1 MGIYDRDYIGQERG
15 GGRGGGFGGGGGR
28 PGVPGRRG
36 PWSVNTWLIVSN
48 IAIHVLAVTVFAART
63 PGGRLWSV
71 LHEYGHFSTAKG
83 FFEIVQA
90 QGGNQL
96 VLNLQVWRL
105 ITFQFLHSPDT
116 ILHLLFNMFG
126 LFFFGP
132 MVEEQLGGRK
142 YLAFYLVC
150 GIMGGVLYVFLNLLG
165 MTGLNIPG
173 VLSGDPGTP
182 LVGASAGVFGVLMAC
197 AYIAPNAVVQ
207 LIFPPIPLKMKW
219 MAYGYV
225 ALSLFN
231 LLTSGRNAGGDAA
244 HIGGAIAGYFF
255 IRNSHHLMDFFDVL
269 GNSKEPKKP
278 RPGRGGPGGGGGRR
292 SGPRSPSDA
301 EVDRIL
307 DKVSREGIGA
317 LSEKEKKTLERASRG
332 GKG

>member
-1 MGIYDRDYIGQERG
+1 MGIYDRDYIAQDRSGGWSG
-15 GGRGGGFGGGGGR
+15 GGRSGL
-28 PGVPGRRG
+28 PGRRS

-48 IAIHVLAVTVFAART
+48 IAIHVLAMTVLAART

-83 FFEIVQA
+83 FFEIVQTPT
-90 QGGNQL
+90 GNQL
-96 VLNLQVWRL
+96 MLNLQVWRL
-105 ITFQFLHSPDT
+105 ITFQFLHSPEA
-116 ILHLLFNMFG
+116 IWHILFNMFG

-132 MVEEQLGGRK
+132 MVEQKLGGRK

-150 GIMGGVLYVFLNLLG
+150 GIMGGVLYVMLNLLG
-165 MTGLNIPG
+165 MAGLNIPG
-173 VLSGDPGTP
+173 VLSGDPRTP
-182 LVGASAGVFGVLMAC
+182 LIGASAGVFGVLMAC

-255 IRNSHHLMDFFDVL
+255 IRNSHHLMDFFDIL
-269 GNSKEPKKP
+269 GNSKKPKP
-278 RPGRGGPGGGGGRR
+278 DRGRPGGGGGRR
-292 SGPRSPSDA
+292 ADPKAPSES

-307 DKVSREGIGA
+307 DKVSREGIQS
-317 LSEKEKKTLERASRG
+317 LTEKEKKILERASRG
-332 GKG
+332 DRG